1 MKKLIIAVLAA
12 LSFFNAN
19 AFTSGIRDVQPKG
32 GFNLGVQIGVP
43 PVGDWDADMP
53 MVSVDGNWVLA
64 SGMFDAGKFGRNG
77 AIDLGFYAGTCVY
90 DKYKPHYYK
99 NNTPYYKDANGTLFH
114 DGLWQNCILVRS
126 AFHFEF
132 VPKFDVY
139 AGIFTGVNIWSPTG
153 DSDWN
158 TDTKLCVGPFIG
170 CKYFFTNHFGL
181 KAEFGDDF
189 NEGNY
194 PNASFGLAF
203 KFK

>member
-19 AFTSGIRDVQPKG
+19 AFTSGIQDVQPKG

-43 PVGDWDADMP
+43 PVGDQWDADMP

-64 SGMFDAGKFGRNG
+64 SGMFNAGKFGRNG
-77 AIDLGFYAGTCVY
+77 AIDLGFYAGTCIYDYEYDGY
-90 DKYKPHYYK
+90 DKHHK
-99 NNTPYYKDANGTLFH
+99 

-203 KFK
+203 KF